1 MEAGRYSEHEKKGQ
15 TKGAIQRFFTKLT
28 DDTTESEGLSKERSE
43 DRINQQAAEDQ
54 GSPNPSS
61 PALCEGTGSDNE
73 SQNESEPDDFNP
85 QSPEPPRPVSPDSS
99 SPLETALSSFYIS
112 QCLAE
117 NSVQQSCPAP
127 PGPDDISQSRADG
140 PVQPVPKVFPKTQ
153 HGSRKRAFIETWY
166 KDFTWLE

>member
-1 MEAGRYSEHEKKGQ
+1 MTQ
-15 TKGAIQRFFTKLT
+15 GAIQRFFTKLT

-61 PALCEGTGSDNE
+61 PALCEGTGSDDD

-85 QSPEPPRPVSPDSS
+85 QSPEPPRPESPDSAAS
-99 SPLETALSSFYIS
+99 NDIS
-112 QCLAE
+112 RCLAE
-117 NSVQQSCPAP
+117 GSVQRSCAAP

-140 PVQPVPKVFPKTQ
+140 PVQPVLKVFPKTQ
-153 HGSRKRAFIETWY
+153 HRNRKRAFIET
-166 KDFTWLE
+166 